1 MISVIVPVYNTPSA
15 LLQRCIDSILC
26 QSHGDF
32 ELLLIDDGSTAA
44 DTAATLCAV
53 HDPRVRCIR
62 QENGGVSA
70 ARNRGLSEATGEFVA
85 LVDADDCVTP
95 QFFERAVAAFG
106 EKSTDAVMLK
116 TIWCDTADNTLKT
129 NLQKGAGA
137 VTVYALEDK
146 KARDAVLRECVCWK
160 PKRRF
165 VRAVSPEIW
174 GKVYR
179 RAAVGTLRFDT
190 SLTIAE
196 DQLFFAAF
204 LCKARAVKV
213 VDTVGYRYTVREGS
227 AMSGRTAAA
236 AEQYRRFFA
245 RFYDLIGDK
254 KATVLYE
261 KAYYT
266 LREMLEIFDPSAPN
280 DAASTAIDGFLRD
293 ERIAPYLRHIPLCAT
308 HVPLYDRLLSRFGTF
323 RVLQQMR

>member
-26 QSHGDF
+26 QSYGDF

-70 ARNRGLSEATGEFVA
+70 ARNRGLAEATGEFVA

-95 QFFERAVAAFG
+95 QFFAHALAAFG
-106 EKSTDAVMLK
+106 ETTDAVMLK

-137 VTVYALEDK
+137 VSVYALEDK

-160 PKRRF
+160 SKRRF

-179 RAAVGTLRFDT
+179 RAAVGALRFDT

-227 AMSGRTAAA
+227 AMSGRTVAD
-236 AEQYRRFFA
+236 AEQ
-245 RFYDLIGDK
+245 
-254 KATVLYE
+254 
-261 KAYYT
+261 
-266 LREMLEIFDPSAPN
+266 
-280 DAASTAIDGFLRD
+280 
-293 ERIAPYLRHIPLCAT
+293 
-308 HVPLYDRLLSRFGTF
+308 
-323 RVLQQMR
+323 

>member
-160 PKRRF
+160 SKRRF

-204 LCKARAVKV
+204 LCTARAVKV

-236 AEQYRRFFA
+236 TEQYRRFFA

-280 DAASTAIDGFLRD
+280 DAASAAIDGFLRD
-293 ERIAPYLRHIPLCAT
+293 ERIEPYLRHIPLCAT

-323 RVLQQMR
+323 RVLRQMR

>member
-26 QSHGDF
+26 QSYGDF

-129 NLQKGAGA
+129 NLQEGTGA
-137 VTVYALEDK
+137 VTVYTLEDK

-160 PKRRF
+160 SKRRF

-179 RAAVGTLRFDT
+179 RAAVGALRFDT

-204 LCKARAVKV
+204 LCTARAVKV

-236 AEQYRRFFA
+236 TEQYRRFFA

-280 DAASTAIDGFLRD
+280 DAASAAIDGFLRD
-293 ERIAPYLRHIPLCAT
+293 ERIEPYLRHIPLCAT

>member
-26 QSHGDF
+26 QSYGDF

-160 PKRRF
+160 SKRRF

-204 LCKARAVKV
+204 LCTARAVKV

-236 AEQYRRFFA
+236 TEQYRRFFA

-280 DAASTAIDGFLRD
+280 DAASAAIDGFLRD
-293 ERIAPYLRHIPLCAT
+293 ERIEPYLRHIPLCAT

-323 RVLQQMR
+323 RVLRQMR

>member
-160 PKRRF
+160 SKRRF

-236 AEQYRRFFA
+236 TEQYRRFFA

-280 DAASTAIDGFLRD
+280 DAASAAIDGFLRD
-293 ERIAPYLRHIPLCAT
+293 ERIEPYLRHIPLCAT

-323 RVLQQMR
+323 RVLRQMR

>member
-129 NLQKGAGA
+129 NLQKGAGE
-137 VTVYALEDK
+137 VNVYALEDK

-160 PKRRF
+160 SKRRF

-236 AEQYRRFFA
+236 TEQYRRFFA

-280 DAASTAIDGFLRD
+280 DAASAAIDGFLRD
-293 ERIAPYLRHIPLCAT
+293 ERIEPYLRHIPLCAT

>member
-160 PKRRF
+160 SKRRF

-204 LCKARAVKV
+204 LCTARAVKV

-236 AEQYRRFFA
+236 TEQYRRFFA

-280 DAASTAIDGFLRD
+280 DAASAAIDGFLRD
-293 ERIAPYLRHIPLCAT
+293 ERIEPYLRHIPLCAT

>member
-146 KARDAVLRECVCWK
+146 KARGAVLRECVCWK
-160 PKRRF
+160 SKRRF

-179 RAAVGTLRFDT
+179 RAAVGALRFDT

-236 AEQYRRFFA
+236 TEQYRRFFA

-280 DAASTAIDGFLRD
+280 DAASAAIDGFLRD
-293 ERIAPYLRHIPLCAT
+293 ERIEPYLRHIPLCAT

-323 RVLQQMR
+323 RVLRQMR